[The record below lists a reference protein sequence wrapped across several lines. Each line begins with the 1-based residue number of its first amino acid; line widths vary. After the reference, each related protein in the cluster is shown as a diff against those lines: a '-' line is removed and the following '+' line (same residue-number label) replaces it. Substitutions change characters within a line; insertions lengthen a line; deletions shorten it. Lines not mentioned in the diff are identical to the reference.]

1 MEFGS
6 ILRKMRKS
14 AGLSQEDMAH
24 ELHMSI
30 SNISRLETG
39 KYELKAVDLLNWV
52 NVTGSQEVLA
62 AMVLGVDVGMLQHA
76 LDLISTMAV
85 GFIGGIINGFF

>member
-1 MEFGS
+1 MEFGP

>member
-1 MEFGS
+1 MGFGP

-39 KYELKAVDLLNWV
+39 KYELKAIDLLNWV

-62 AMVLGVDVGMLQHA
+62 AMVLGVDVGLLQHA